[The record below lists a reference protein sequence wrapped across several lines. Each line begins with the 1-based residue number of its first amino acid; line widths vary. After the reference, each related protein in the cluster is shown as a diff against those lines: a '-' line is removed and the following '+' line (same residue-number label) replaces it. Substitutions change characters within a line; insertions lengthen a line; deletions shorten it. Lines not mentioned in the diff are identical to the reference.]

1 MTEIVSRLGTTIC
14 ERKKDMSTQDV
25 RTIQPFRNFRKLW
38 VATMALACFSSA
50 VAQARYKVQDLGVQ
64 HPDNLGMAM
73 GLNNF
78 GWTLTMDQLLDHS
91 VTSTQ
96 FPAVK
101 GTVRISIRDLNL
113 PLGTLGGKNS
123 SINWNGI
130 NDSGEA
136 VGMSE
141 TSVPDPNGE
150 DICTFGTHATCH
162 PFLWQN
168 GVMHALPTLGGNN
181 GQASAINN
189 SGQAVGYA
197 ENGLVDP
204 TCTSGIINN
213 RVDLPVLWEKGKAQP
228 LSTIGNDTDGVAFGI
243 NNKGQAVGYSGTCT
257 AVNFAVLWENNTATP
272 LPDLGTPGA
281 IAYAINGHNQIV
293 GQAVN
298 SEGTALAAL
307 WENNTVTALGG
318 LLPGDAAAFA
328 TSINNKGQAVGSAF
342 DFNSSWTRGLL
353 WENGKMYDLNTLFP
367 ASSHLYIISASNI
380 NESGQI
386 AGMAVVMDGT
396 NAENI
401 VHSFLA
407 TPVDEDQGKTVADV
421 VRTRPTITLP
431 AANVGRQLSPRSA
444 HCSIHAK
451 GNF

>member
-1 MTEIVSRLGTTIC
+1 
-14 ERKKDMSTQDV
+14 MSAL
-25 RTIQPFRNFRKLW
+25 RCLRNFWILW
-38 VATMALACFSSA
+38 VTAMVLACFSNA
-50 VAQARYKVQDLGVQ
+50 VAQARYIVQDLGVQ
-64 HPDNLGMAM
+64 PPDNLGMAM
-73 GLNNF
+73 GLNNY

-91 VTSTQ
+91 AISTL
-96 FPAVK
+96 FPAVQ

-130 NDSGEA
+130 NDSGES

-150 DICTFGTHATCH
+150 DLCGFGTHATCL

-168 GVMHALPTLGGNN
+168 GVMLALPTLGGNN

-189 SGQAVGYA
+189 RGQVVGYA
-197 ENGLVDP
+197 ENGIVDS
-204 TCTSGIINN
+204 TCPAGVTNN
-213 RVDLPVLWEKGKAQP
+213 RVDLPVLWDKGQAQP
-228 LSTIGNDTDGVAFGI
+228 LSTIGNDPDGVAFGI
-243 NNKGQAVGYSGTCT
+243 NNHGLAVGYSGTCT
-257 AVNFAVLWENNTATP
+257 AANFAVVWENDAATP
-272 LPDLGTPGA
+272 LADLGTPGA

-298 SEGTALAAL
+298 SEGTALAAI
-307 WENNTVTALGG
+307 WENNTVRSLGV

-328 TSINNKGQAVGSAF
+328 TSINNRGQVVGSSF
-342 DFNSSWTRGLL
+342 DSSANWSHGLI
-353 WENGKMYDLNTLFP
+353 WENGRMFDLNQLFP
-367 ASSHLYIISASNI
+367 ARSNLYVISASNI

-386 AGMAVVMDGT
+386 AGMAVEMAGPNAGT
-396 NAENI
+396 I

-407 TPVDEDQGKTVADV
+407 TPVHEDQGKTVADV
-421 VRTRPTITLP
+421 IGTHPKITLP

-444 HCSIHAK
+444 HCSIHDK
-451 GNF
+451 GSF

>member
-1 MTEIVSRLGTTIC
+1 M
-14 ERKKDMSTQDV
+14 
-25 RTIQPFRNFRKLW
+25 
-38 VATMALACFSSA
+38 
-50 VAQARYKVQDLGVQ
+50 
-64 HPDNLGMAM
+64 
-73 GLNNF
+73 
-78 GWTLTMDQLLDHS
+78 
-91 VTSTQ
+91 
-96 FPAVK
+96 
-101 GTVRISIRDLNL
+101 
-113 PLGTLGGKNS
+113 
-123 SINWNGI
+123 
-130 NDSGEA
+130 
-136 VGMSE
+136 
-141 TSVPDPNGE
+141 
-150 DICTFGTHATCH
+150 
-162 PFLWQN
+162 
-168 GVMHALPTLGGNN
+168 
-181 GQASAINN
+181 
-189 SGQAVGYA
+189 
-197 ENGLVDP
+197 
-204 TCTSGIINN
+204 
-213 RVDLPVLWEKGKAQP
+213 
-228 LSTIGNDTDGVAFGI
+228 
-243 NNKGQAVGYSGTCT
+243 
-257 AVNFAVLWENNTATP
+257 NFAVLWENNTATP

>member
-1 MTEIVSRLGTTIC
+1 
-14 ERKKDMSTQDV
+14 MSTQDV
-25 RTIQPFRNFRKLW
+25 RTIRQFRNLRKLW
-38 VATMALACFSSA
+38 VAAMVLACFSSA
-50 VAQARYKVQDLGVQ
+50 VAQARYKVQDQGVQ

-73 GLNNF
+73 GLNNH
-78 GWTLTMDQLLDHS
+78 GWTLIMDQSLDHS

-96 FPAVK
+96 FPAVS
-101 GTVRISIRDLNL
+101 GTVRISIRDLNI

-141 TSVPDPNGE
+141 TSVPDPSGE
-150 DICTFGTHATCH
+150 DLCTFGTHATCL
-162 PFLWQN
+162 PFIWQN
-168 GVMHALPTLGGNN
+168 GVMRGLPRVGGRN

-189 SGQAVGYA
+189 SGQVVGYA
-197 ENGLVDP
+197 ENGMVDG
-204 TCTSGIINN
+204 TCTSNIVNN
-213 RVDLPVLWEKGKAQP
+213 RVDLPVLWDTNKGKDKAHA
-228 LSTIGNDTDGVAFGI
+228 LSLIGNDTDGIAFGV
-243 NNKGQAVGYSGTCT
+243 NDKGQAVGFSGTCL
-257 AVNFAVLWENNTATP
+257 AVNFAVLWENNAATP

-281 IAYAINGHNQIV
+281 IAYAINSHSQIV

-298 SEGTALAAL
+298 AEGTALAAI
-307 WENNTVTALGG
+307 WENDTVRSLGG

-342 DFNSSWTRGLL
+342 DFNGSWARGLL

-367 ASSHLYIISASNI
+367 ASSHLYVISASNI
-380 NESGQI
+380 NENGQI
-386 AGMAVVMDGT
+386 AGMAVVINGT
-396 NAENI
+396 NVENI

-421 VRTRPTITLP
+421 VRTRPTISLP
-431 AANVGRQLSPRSA
+431 AANVGRQLSPKSG
-444 HCSIHAK
+444 HCTIHTT
-451 GNF
+451 GTF